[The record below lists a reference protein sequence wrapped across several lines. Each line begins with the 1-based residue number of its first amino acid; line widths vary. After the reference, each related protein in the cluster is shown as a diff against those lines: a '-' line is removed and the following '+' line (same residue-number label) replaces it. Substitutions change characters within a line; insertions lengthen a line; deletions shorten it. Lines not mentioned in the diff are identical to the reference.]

1 MFHTKVVKKVKHI
14 SCSKT
19 LLDKNKNLLIIKCVL
34 IFSTTLSETFVLR
47 IIQRDINVRRP
58 YLRYPLLFSDLNQIL
73 IFSLDFRWI
82 LQSKILWQSVQ
93 WEPRCSMQTD
103 GQMNG
108 QTDMTNFFIDTN
120 LIHNF
125 LYKLHKI
132 KFLYLFRASSAHLQE
147 VNDVNCTCMQP
158 LVFSFSAGC
167 RLVHLLR
174 GDWSSLSKCTRRPP
188 AENENT
194 RGCIHVQLTSLT
206 SWRWADDARN
216 M

>member
-147 VNDVNCTCMQP
+147 VNDVNCT
-158 LVFSFSAGC
+158 
-167 RLVHLLR
+167 
-174 GDWSSLSKCTRRPP
+174 TY
-188 AENENT
+188 N
-194 RGCIHVQLTSLT
+194 VQLYNLKNVFVSRVPKFH
-206 SWRWADDARN
+206 S
-216 M
+216 